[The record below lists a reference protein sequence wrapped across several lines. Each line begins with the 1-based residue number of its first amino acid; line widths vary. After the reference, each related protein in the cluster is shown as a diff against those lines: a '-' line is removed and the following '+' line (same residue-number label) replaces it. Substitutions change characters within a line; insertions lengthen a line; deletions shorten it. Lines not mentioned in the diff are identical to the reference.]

1 MSIQHRSRIKSVADY
16 SSLTTSSGACCYA
29 RAEVP
34 ILEYYNTCVANG
46 GHWQPIEGDD
56 PTQVKCPDIGATG
69 CCCAC
74 SYVDDFRGA
83 TGLFKNHQDSDCSNV
98 AGSNL
103 TYPCYQGGLENNV
116 TFCECSDRGGIW
128 AKETDCS
135 VYTHETPANGPDPP
149 QIKVGAHMLC
159 TQGEQIEDVRWP
171 GACCSGV
178 TCDDAC
184 TIKECAE
191 FGLAHGSTGINFW
204 EHSYCDELPYGESDY
219 DLIVNCSDSESYH
232 FEGDDRNFEHD
243 NRTGILVAKKSFG
256 QTIKD
261 INISTTNSQLKSS
274 CSYINSTSKELTCTN
289 ETKTSCD
296 KKFGIWSGF
305 NDEHFQISCSDATS
319 IDIQNYITNK
329 KKLDNDTISSW
340 KIGQRVLNQ
349 GRYIGTFQVQN
360 SSTGIGSECF
370 GSETTGTSYSYRAKN
385 INDFDDASSSS
396 KTYAIIISDSDY
408 TNQLLPY
415 DTDSKSNNVKRSSK
429 WDTSFNSS
437 YNNTSLYRKI
447 NNTYNK
453 NKWWVWG
460 LASKDMTAFIHSQTN
475 KIDFILN
482 TTTEDL
488 TPHQPYKNLIKND
501 SVFYWTSTFLTD
513 IKYNGKEQL
522 SYIQSFGD
530 NSVVALSPISMSW
543 AVRVIL
549 TLEVG

>member
-1 MSIQHRSRIKSVADY
+1 MSIQHRSRIKSAADY

-29 RAEVP
+29 RSEEP

-56 PTQVKCPDIGATG
+56 PAQVKCPDIGATG

-83 TGLFKNHQDSDCSNV
+83 TGLFQNHQDSQCSNV
-98 AGSNL
+98 DGSNL

-135 VYTHETPANGPDPP
+135 IYTEETPDDGTNPL

-204 EHSYCDELPYGESDY
+204 EHSYCDQLPFGEVDG
-219 DLIVNCSDSESYH
+219 DLLVSCSDSYY
-232 FEGDDRNFEHD
+232 FEGDDKNFVYD

-305 NDEHFQISCSDATS
+305 NDEHFQISCSESTS
-319 IDIQNYITNK
+319 IDIQSYITNK
-329 KKLDNDTISSW
+329 KKLDIDTISSW

-360 SSTGIGSECF
+360 SSNGIGSECF
-370 GSETTGTSYSYRAKN
+370 GSETTGTSYPYRAKN

-408 TNQLLPY
+408 ANQLLPY
-415 DTDSKSNNVKRSSK
+415 DTNNQSNNVKRSSK

-437 YNNTSLYRKI
+437 YNNTSLYKKI

-460 LASKDMTAFIHSQTN
+460 LPSKDMLAFIHSQIN

-482 TTTEDL
+482 TTVEDL
-488 TPHQPYKNLIKND
+488 TPHTPFKNLIKKD

-513 IKYNGKEQL
+513 IKYNGKTQL

-530 NSVVALSPISMSW
+530 NSMVALSPKDMNH

-549 TLEVG
+549 PIEIG